1 MRSFAI
7 EGSNPPI
14 PALCATLGDDHVD
27 DHDHDCFDDDSDGD
41 DGGDDGHDGKAKDD
55 DTEDYDD
62 NYKVHNSSN
71 VGDNAKDQI

>member
-1 MRSFAI
+1 MDSGKYHQCLAKDDD
-7 EGSNPPI
+7 G
-14 PALCATLGDDHVD
+14 DHVD

-71 VGDNAKDQI
+71 VGDIAKDQI